1 MKVFRTVS
9 VAVVEDC
16 QRYLNFLPVRFQVYV
31 RTVKFLQK
39 FKASEKE
46 YAIFF
51 EYEADRQLRKFCTV
65 KTEPAINRPTT
76 TTAALPQRLIRY
88 GMMRYIYGKCTQKL
102 TIWPT

>member
-39 FKASEKE
+39 FKASE
-46 YAIFF
+46 
-51 EYEADRQLRKFCTV
+51 DTV
-65 KTEPAINRPTT
+65 IS
-76 TTAALPQRLIRY
+76 
-88 GMMRYIYGKCTQKL
+88 
-102 TIWPT
+102 